1 MALEI
6 LREEL
11 AFFNEKK
18 DELLRTDPG
27 QFALIKGRT
36 LIGVFATR
44 EEAYTEGV
52 QRFCGE
58 SFLVHH
64 IVEKEPVEHVP
75 LLAYSLRA
83 NF

>member
-1 MALEI
+1 MAVEVLK
-6 LREEL
+6 EEL

-44 EEAYTEGV
+44 EEAHTEGV

-58 SFLVHH
+58 LFLV
-64 IVEKEPVEHVP
+64 HVP